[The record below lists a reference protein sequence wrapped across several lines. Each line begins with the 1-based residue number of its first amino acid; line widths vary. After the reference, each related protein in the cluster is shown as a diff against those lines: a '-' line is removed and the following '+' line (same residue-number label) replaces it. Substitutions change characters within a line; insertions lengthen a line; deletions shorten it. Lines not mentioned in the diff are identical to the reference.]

1 MNKYIYSECSDDEW
15 PIIKSIM
22 ANSYN
27 AAVEKLINKFSE
39 KFDDDNILSID
50 THDDLQEYLNGKY
63 NYVISD
69 LEDIEE
75 L

>member
-1 MNKYIYSECSDDEW
+1 MNKYIYSECYNDEW

-27 AAVEKLINKFSE
+27 DAVEKLINKFAE
-39 KFDDDNILSID
+39 KFDDDNIFSID

>member
-27 AAVEKLINKFSE
+27 AAVEKLINKFAE

>member
-15 PIIKSIM
+15 PVIKSIM